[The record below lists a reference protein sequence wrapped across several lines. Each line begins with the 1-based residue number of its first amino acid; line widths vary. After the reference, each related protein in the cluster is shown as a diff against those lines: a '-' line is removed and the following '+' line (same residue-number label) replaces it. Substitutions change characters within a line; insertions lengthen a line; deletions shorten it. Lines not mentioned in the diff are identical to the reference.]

1 MEGIQGLGLVISF
14 LFSARDCR
22 VFLPKNCSV
31 LRLNMNALAKDQA
44 ALNGRYALKP
54 ALFLLM
60 LESQHQLLHLMSCQH
75 KSRRGH
81 NCLHVSQSNLGAT
94 DTQSSTVCL
103 HSVICDLFMYNRHRF
118 YLKLGKAVDCVC
130 PSIYFH
136 DLDLCILNT
145 NSQRK

>member
-22 VFLPKNCSV
+22 VFLQKNCCV
-31 LRLNMNALAKDQA
+31 VIEHECPGQGPGCTY
-44 ALNGRYALKP
+44 GRYALKP

-136 DLDLCILNT
+136 DLDLHILNT